1 MAGTD
6 LKAER
11 KDLYA
16 PRLGVFLDVVVP
28 PMTFLAI
35 DGQRRPER
43 VGGLP
48 TRD

>member
-6 LKAER
+6 LKGER

-16 PRLGVFLDVVVP
+16 SKRGVFVDIVVP

-35 DGQRRPER
+35 DGSGNPNV
-43 VGGLP
+43 VGAG
-48 TRD
+48 

>member
-1 MAGTD
+1 MADTD

-16 PRLGVFLDVVVP
+16 PRRGVFVDIVVP

-35 DGQRRPER
+35 DGTGDPN
-43 VGGLP
+43 VS
-48 TRD
+48 